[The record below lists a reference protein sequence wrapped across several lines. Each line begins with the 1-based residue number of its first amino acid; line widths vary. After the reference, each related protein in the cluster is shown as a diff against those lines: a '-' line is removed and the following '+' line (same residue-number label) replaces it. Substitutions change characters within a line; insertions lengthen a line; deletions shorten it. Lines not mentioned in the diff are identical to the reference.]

1 MTRGM
6 TRLTKLQP
14 NMLNAAQ
21 AELYAAMTGGPRGG
35 GNQPFQLVDDSGA
48 LTGPFNAMLLEP
60 AVGEAL
66 QALGA
71 ALRYR
76 GSLPARARELAI
88 LIVAAHTECEFEQY
102 AHEAAGRR
110 AGLSE
115 DDLAAIRAGQPPDL
129 ADPAE
134 RALVDATWT
143 LARTGDLT
151 GEQYAAAEAELG
163 QAGLFELT
171 TLVGYYST
179 LALQLRVFRV
189 EAPK

>member
-1 MTRGM
+1 VTGSVG
-6 TRLTKLQP
+6 RLTKLQP
-14 NMLNAAQ
+14 HMLNAAQ

-35 GNQPFQLVDDSGA
+35 GNQPFQLVDDAGA
-48 LTGPFNAMLLEP
+48 LAGPFNAMLLEP

-115 DDLAAIRAGQPPDL
+115 EDLAAIRAGQAPDL

-151 GEQYAAAEAELG
+151 DEQYAAAEAELG
-163 QAGLFELT
+163 QAALFELT

-189 EAPK
+189 ETPR